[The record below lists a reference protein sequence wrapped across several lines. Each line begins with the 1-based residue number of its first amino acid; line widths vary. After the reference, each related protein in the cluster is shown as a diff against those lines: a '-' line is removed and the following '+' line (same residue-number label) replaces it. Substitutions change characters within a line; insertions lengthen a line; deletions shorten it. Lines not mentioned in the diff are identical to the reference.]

1 VDDDGAD
8 LGEDTPPREGR
19 PGDDRDLVAGLR
31 VLQAASKGPT
41 TLVVD
46 ERLDGIAAVI
56 DAARAQL
63 GERGGVGPTDLNI
76 IDQHV
81 SVVVGV
87 HARPTIV
94 VCPA

>member
-1 VDDDGAD
+1 
-8 LGEDTPPREGR
+8 
-19 PGDDRDLVAGLR
+19 
-31 VLQAASKGPT
+31 
-41 TLVVD
+41 VVD